1 MTTACPPPRRE
12 RAPEVARRLT
22 AVVTLVGVLVGLLAS
37 PAASNGILPGANPGR
52 NITPDPNF
60 VAPGSCTHSS
70 SGWRCTNPCVLSSL
84 SFPSYTNA
92 PRCTAFVLRAINGAR
107 RREGVAPMTLP
118 RDFKRLSVPE
128 QLFVL
133 ADLERTARGLPP
145 YLGLN
150 LALTREA
157 QHSANLGGDPSL
169 APGFAVG
176 VDKQGYDGMGGTW
189 SSGFSPLIAD
199 YFWMY
204 DDGWGGSAA
213 RTFNSACSSAGAS
226 ACWAHRDQLLGYDP
240 RFNPGVGLH
249 CRSCEMGTGFSLAG
263 SSSSFVDLIELPAR
277 TPPAMTFTW
286 ARNVL
291 PYFATHVRPH
301 RVAHRAHRRVN
312 TRAAARRAARKAAWH
327 LWPTT
332 FSSPRTCA
340 ARHLQHS
347 RRPLAC
353 RSTTFTVRQVA
364 V

>member
-1 MTTACPPPRRE
+1 
-12 RAPEVARRLT
+12 
-22 AVVTLVGVLVGLLAS
+22 VTHVGVLVALLAP
-37 PAASNGILPGANPGR
+37 PAASSGILPAANPRR
-52 NITPDPNF
+52 NVTPDLNF
-60 VAPGSCTHSS
+60 IASGTCTHSS
-70 SGWRCTNPCVLSSL
+70 RGWTCTNPCVMPSR

-92 PRCTAFVLRAINGAR
+92 PRCTAFVLRAINRAR
-107 RREGVAPMTLP
+107 TREGVAPMTLP
-118 RDFKRLSVPE
+118 RDSKRLSVPE

-133 ADLERTARGLPP
+133 ADLERTARGLTP

-157 QHSANLGGDPSL
+157 QHSANQSGDPSL

-199 YFWMY
+199 YFRMY
-204 DDGWGGSAA
+204 DDGWGDSAS
-213 RTFNSACSSAGAS
+213 RTLNSACTSASAS

-249 CRSCEMGTGFSLAG
+249 CQTCEMGTGFSLAG
-263 SSSSFVDLIELPAR
+263 SSTFVDLIELPAR

-286 ARNVL
+286 ARNVV
-291 PYFATHVRPH
+291 PFIAKQVRPH
-301 RVAHRAHRRVN
+301 HVTHRAHRRVN

-327 LWPTT
+327 LWPT
-332 FSSPRTCA
+332 FASPRTCA
-340 ARHLQHS
+340 AKHLQHS

-353 RSTTFTVRQVA
+353 RNTTFKVRQVA
-364 V
+364 VPTTREER